1 MSVDITAEPKAI
13 DRDRIQELL
22 VATSR
27 TFALCIPMMPG
38 MLRDALGLGYLLLR
52 NADTL
57 EDAYRWSKSRRI
69 ELLETYKDLLHN
81 PSPQIARQFA
91 DLFEEGEDLENTD
104 HLELLQST
112 PYLIEQV
119 AMLPAP
125 YVEAITEHV
134 TRVIEWMQIWVDFH
148 DENNRLTLL
157 RLKQL
162 DDYCYAVA
170 GIVGELVT
178 SLISLYRP
186 TLKGT
191 RLLVLK
197 SLETASGRGLQLT
210 NIIKDVFRDHQQG
223 RYYIPQEYLPFENG
237 GSHAGLM
244 PIVAHAYRNL
254 CLGMEY
260 VNTVPEEELD
270 IRKAILVPL
279 LLAVATLRHLVE
291 NLDGLFEGAD
301 VKISRETVAEILMLA
316 DQVAG
321 GNSEV
326 QRAWDDI
333 SGPLSEL
340 DGTNLLELN
349 PA

>member
-1 MSVDITAEPKAI
+1 
-13 DRDRIQELL
+13 
-22 VATSR
+22 
-27 TFALCIPMMPG
+27 MMPG
-38 MLRDALGLGYLLLR
+38 MLSDALGLGYLLLR
-52 NADTL
+52 NADTI
-57 EDAYRWSKSRRI
+57 EDAYRWPKARRI
-69 ELLETYKDLLHN
+69 ELLETYKRLLHH
-81 PSPQIARQFA
+81 PDPQTAQQFA
-91 DLFEEGEDLENTD
+91 DMFDDGEDLEDTN

-119 AMLPAP
+119 ALLPTP
-125 YVEAITEHV
+125 YIEAITEHV
-134 TRVIEWMQIWVDFH
+134 SRVIEWMQKWVGLH

-191 RLLVLK
+191 RLLILK

-237 GSHAGLM
+237 GAHEGMM

-254 CLGMEY
+254 CLGREY
-260 VNTVPEEELD
+260 VSAVPEEELD

-279 LLAVATLRHLVE
+279 LLAVATLRHLIE

-321 GNSEV
+321 GNTEV
-326 QRAWDDI
+326 RQAWDDI
-333 SGPLSEL
+333 SGPLLEL
-340 DGTNLLELN
+340 DGTNMLEPKL
-349 PA
+349 A

>member
-1 MSVDITAEPKAI
+1 MSVNLSVDSQAI
-13 DRDRIQELL
+13 DRDRVQELL
-22 VATSR
+22 VKTSR

-52 NADTL
+52 NADTI
-57 EDAYRWSKSRRI
+57 EDAYRWPKARRI
-69 ELLETYKDLLHN
+69 ELLEAFKQLLQQ
-81 PSPQIARQFA
+81 PEPTSALEFAEMFSQI
-91 DLFEEGEDLENTD
+91 DDLEDAD

-112 PYLIEQV
+112 PFLLEQV
-119 AMLPAP
+119 ALLPRP

-134 TRVIEWMQIWVDFH
+134 ARVIEWMQKWVSMH
-148 DENNRLTLL
+148 DDHNRLTLL

-170 GIVGELVT
+170 GIVGELGT

-186 TLKGT
+186 TLEGT
-191 RLLVLK
+191 RLLVLR
-197 SLETASGRGLQLT
+197 SLETASGAGLQLT
-210 NIIKDVFRDHQQG
+210 NIIKDVFRDHQHG

-237 GSHAGLM
+237 GRQEGLM

-254 CLGMEY
+254 CLGREY
-260 VNTVPEEELD
+260 VRAVPEEEFD

-279 LLAVATLRHLVE
+279 LLAVATLRHLIE

-301 VKISRETVAEILMLA
+301 VKISRETVAEIVMLA

-321 GNSEV
+321 GNLEV
-326 QRAWDDI
+326 ERAWDDL
-333 SGPLSEL
+333 SGPLLEL
-340 DGTNLLELN
+340 DGTKMLEPK

>member
-1 MSVDITAEPKAI
+1 MFDDGA
-13 DRDRIQELL
+13 
-22 VATSR
+22 
-27 TFALCIPMMPG
+27 
-38 MLRDALGLGYLLLR
+38 
-52 NADTL
+52 
-57 EDAYRWSKSRRI
+57 
-69 ELLETYKDLLHN
+69 
-81 PSPQIARQFA
+81 
-91 DLFEEGEDLENTD
+91 DLENPD

-112 PYLIEQV
+112 PYLLEQV
-119 AMLPAP
+119 ALLPTP
-125 YVEAITEHV
+125 YIEAITEHIL
-134 TRVIEWMQIWVDFH
+134 RVIEWMQKWVALH
-148 DENNRLTLL
+148 DDHNRLTLL
-157 RLKQL
+157 RIKQL

-178 SLISLYRP
+178 SLISLYKP

-237 GSHAGLM
+237 GAHDGLM

-254 CLGMEY
+254 CLGREY
-260 VNTVPEEELD
+260 VRAMPEEEFD
-270 IRKAILVPL
+270 IRKAVLVPL
-279 LLAVATLRHLVE
+279 LLAVATLRHLLE

-301 VKISRETVAEILMLA
+301 VKISRETVVEILMLA

-326 QRAWDDI
+326 QQAWDDI
-333 SGPLSEL
+333 SGPLLEL
-340 DGTNLLELN
+340 DGSNMLVPK

>member
-1 MSVDITAEPKAI
+1 MSESSQAI
-13 DRDRIQELL
+13 DRERNQELL
-22 VATSR
+22 FATSR
-27 TFALCIPMMPG
+27 TFALCIPMMPS

-52 NADTL
+52 NADTI
-57 EDAYRWSKSRRI
+57 EDAYRWPKARRI
-69 ELLETYKDLLHN
+69 ELLEAYKRLLQY
-81 PSPQIARQFA
+81 PESQAAREFA
-91 DLFEEGEDLENTD
+91 GMFDDGEDLENPD

-112 PYLIEQV
+112 PYLLEQV
-119 AMLPAP
+119 GLLPKP

-134 TRVIEWMQIWVDFH
+134 VRVIEWMQKWVAMH
-148 DENNRLTLL
+148 DDQNRLKLL

-170 GIVGELVT
+170 GIVGELST
-178 SLISLYRP
+178 SLIGLYRP

-191 RLLVLK
+191 QLLVMR
-197 SLETASGRGLQLT
+197 SLETACGAGLQLT

-223 RYYIPQEYLPFENG
+223 RYYIPQEYLTFENG
-237 GSHAGLM
+237 GTHEGLM

-254 CLGMEY
+254 CLGREY
-260 VNTVPEEELD
+260 VRAMPEEEFD

-279 LLAVATLRHLVE
+279 LLAVATLRHLLE

-321 GNSEV
+321 GNIEV
-326 QRAWDDI
+326 QRAWDDL
-333 SGPLSEL
+333 SGPLLEL
-340 DGTNLLELN
+340 DGTNMLEPK

>member
-1 MSVDITAEPKAI
+1 MSGNPQTI
-13 DRDRIQELL
+13 DRDRNQELL
-22 VATSR
+22 IATSR

-52 NADTL
+52 NADTI
-57 EDAYRWSKSRRI
+57 EDAYRWPKARRI
-69 ELLETYKDLLHN
+69 EFLESYKRLLQD
-81 PSPQIARQFA
+81 PDPQIALEFA
-91 DLFEEGEDLENTD
+91 EMFDDGEDLENPD

-112 PYLIEQV
+112 PYLLEQV
-119 AMLPAP
+119 ALLPRP

-134 TRVIEWMQIWVDFH
+134 SRVIDWMQKWVGRH
-148 DENNRLTLL
+148 DDRNRLTLL

-170 GIVGELVT
+170 GIVGELGT

-186 TLKGT
+186 TMQGT
-191 RLLVLK
+191 RLLVLR
-197 SLETASGRGLQLT
+197 SLETASGAGLQLT
-210 NIIKDVFRDHQQG
+210 NIIKDVFRDHLQG

-237 GSHAGLM
+237 GTHQGLM

-254 CLGMEY
+254 CLGREY
-260 VNTVPEEELD
+260 VRAVPEEEFD

-279 LLAVATLRHLVE
+279 LLAVATLRHLLE

-321 GNSEV
+321 GNIEV
-326 QRAWDDI
+326 QRAWDDL
-333 SGPLSEL
+333 SGPLLEL
-340 DGTNLLELN
+340 DGTNLMEPK

>member
-1 MSVDITAEPKAI
+1 MSVYSPTI

-22 VATSR
+22 TATSR

-38 MLRDALGLGYLLLR
+38 TLRDALGLGYLLLR
-52 NADTL
+52 NADTI

-69 ELLETYKDLLHN
+69 ELLEAYKQLLQH
-81 PSPQIARQFA
+81 PEPQAANDFA
-91 DLFEEGEDLENTD
+91 AMFDDGAYLDDPD
-104 HLELLQST
+104 HLELLHST
-112 PYLIEQV
+112 PYLLEQV
-119 AMLPAP
+119 GLLPHP

-134 TRVIEWMQIWVDFH
+134 SRVIEWMQKWVAMH
-148 DENNRLTLL
+148 DDHNRLTLS

-170 GIVGELVT
+170 GIVGELGT

-186 TLKGT
+186 TLAGT
-191 RLLVLK
+191 RLLLLR
-197 SLETASGRGLQLT
+197 SLETASGAGLQLT

-237 GSHAGLM
+237 GSHEGLM

-254 CLGMEY
+254 CLGREY
-260 VNTVPEEELD
+260 VRAVPEEEFD

-279 LLAVATLRHLVE
+279 LLAVATLRHVLE

-301 VKISRETVAEILMLA
+301 VKISRETVTEILILA
-316 DQVAG
+316 EEVAG
-321 GNSEV
+321 GNVEV
-326 QRAWDDI
+326 QRAWENL
-333 SGPLSEL
+333 SGPLLEL
-340 DGTNLLELN
+340 DGPGLMDAKL
-349 PA
+349 A